1 MNALKARSMDMG
13 NFIGREEELGALQR
27 LYDKKGFCMAVL
39 FGRRRV
45 GKTTLVNKF
54 IEKNKCKSVSFV
66 STEMTESELLSRMG
80 NDVLESLAP
89 NLNGKIKFD
98 SFDSIFDFMA
108 EEAESR
114 RIVFVIDEYPYLA
127 KSCPYMNS
135 LLQKYIDH
143 KWKKSNLCFI
153 LLGSLVSFMRDD
165 VLGSS
170 APLHGRANLE
180 FKINP
185 FDYKDTADFV
195 PNYNTE
201 EKAIVYG
208 LTGGIAKYLEQFDSA
223 LPLDENIQTLFF
235 SRNAFFSEE
244 QIKTVITS
252 ERSNPV
258 AYNSI
263 IDAIANGKTKYNEIQ
278 SATGMSDISFC
289 LKNLI
294 TAEIIERRETPK
306 PYYIIADSMINF
318 YFRYVAPGASLINSG
333 KGKIYYEQKVK
344 QKLHEFMG
352 SVFEKMAKDY
362 ILSNVG
368 TKKIPCFVTDVV
380 EYQNSVKIGK
390 EIKSVEIDLL
400 GLDGKKYVL
409 AGECK
414 FKSEKF
420 GKEDLEIFQDKI
432 DFLSASN
439 LKAILFS
446 LSGFTDYV
454 AKNAKGYALVPL
466 AQMY

>member
-1 MNALKARSMDMG
+1 MG
-13 NFIGREEELGALQR
+13 NFVGRDEEVSALQE
-27 LYDKKGFCMAVL
+27 LYDKNCFQMVVM

-54 IEKNKCKSVSFV
+54 IEKNQCKSVSFV
-66 STEMTESELLSRMG
+66 STEMTESELLLRMG
-80 NDVLESLAP
+80 SDVLESLAP
-89 NLNGKIKFD
+89 NLSGKLKFD
-98 SFDSIFDFMA
+98 SFDSIFDFIA
-108 EEAESR
+108 DESEKE

-143 KWKKSNLCFI
+143 KWKNSNLYFV

-180 FKINP
+180 LKLNP
-185 FDYKDTADFV
+185 FGYKETALFV
-195 PNYNTE
+195 PEYNAE

-208 LTGGIAKYLEQFDSA
+208 LTGGVAKYLEQFDSR
-223 LPLDENIQTLFF
+223 LPLDENIEKLFF
-235 SRNAFFSEE
+235 SRNAFFSDE
-244 QIKTVITS
+244 QIKTVITG
-252 ERSNPV
+252 EKSNPV
-258 AYNSI
+258 AYNSMI
-263 IDAIANGKTKYNEIQ
+263 GAIANGKTKYNEIQ

-294 TAEIIERRETPK
+294 SLEIVERRESPR
-306 PYYIIADSMINF
+306 PYYIISDSMVNF

-344 QKLHEFMG
+344 KNLHEFMG
-352 SVFEKMAKDY
+352 GVFENMAKEY
-362 ILSNVG
+362 VLSNVG
-368 TKKIPCFVTDVV
+368 TDKVPAFVTYVG
-380 EYQNSVKIGK
+380 EYQNSVKVGK

-400 GLDGKKYVL
+400 GMDGKKYVL

-420 GKEDLEIFQDKI
+420 GREELESFQEKLNY
-432 DFLSASN
+432 FPAGN
-439 LKAILFS
+439 LKVMLFS

-454 AKNAKGYALVPL
+454 AENASDYTLVNL
-466 AQMY
+466 EQMYE

>member
-1 MNALKARSMDMG
+1 MNR
-13 NFIGREEELGALQR
+13 FIGREEELSVLQEM
-27 LYDKKGFCMAVL
+27 YNKKGFHLAVL

-45 GKTTLVNKF
+45 GKTTLINKF
-54 IEKNKCKSVSFV
+54 IELNKCKSVSFV
-66 STEMTESELLSRMG
+66 STEMTETELLLRMG

-89 NLNGKIKFD
+89 NLNGKLKFD
-98 SFDSIFDFMA
+98 SFDSIFDYLA
-108 EEAESR
+108 EESVKE
-114 RIVFVIDEYPYLA
+114 RIIFVIDEYPYLA

-135 LLQKYIDH
+135 LLQKYIDN
-143 KWKKSNLCFI
+143 KWKNSNLYFI
-153 LLGSLVSFMRDD
+153 LLGSLVSFMRED

-180 FKINP
+180 LKINP
-185 FDYKDTADFV
+185 FGYKDTACFV
-195 PNYNTE
+195 PDYNAE
-201 EKAIVYG
+201 EQAIVYG
-208 LTGGIAKYLEQFDSA
+208 LTGGVAKYLEQFDSTIS
-223 LPLDENIQTLFF
+223 LDENIEKLFF

-244 QIKTVITS
+244 QIKTVITG
-252 ERSNPV
+252 EKSNPV

-278 SATGMSDISFC
+278 ATTGMSDISFC
-289 LKNLI
+289 IKNLI
-294 TAEIIERRETPK
+294 SAEVVERREIPK
-306 PYYIIADSMINF
+306 PYYLIADSMVNF

-344 QKLHEFMG
+344 QNLHQFMG

-362 ILSNVG
+362 ILNNVG
-368 TKKIPCFVTDVV
+368 TKKIPCFLTDII

-390 EIKSVEIDLL
+390 EIKSIEIDLL

-414 FKSEKF
+414 FKSENF
-420 GKEDLEIFQDKI
+420 NKEDLEIFQKKLNY
-432 DFLSASN
+432 FSASN
-439 LKAILFS
+439 LEVMLFS

-454 AKNAKGYALVPL
+454 IENAKGYTLVTL
-466 AQMY
+466 KEMY

>member
-1 MNALKARSMDMG
+1 MG
-13 NFIGREEELGALQR
+13 SFIGRENELDALQK
-27 LYDKKGFCMAVL
+27 LYNKKGFQMAVL
-39 FGRRRV
+39 FGRRRI
-45 GKTTLVNKF
+45 GKTTLVNRF
-54 IEKNKCKSVSFV
+54 IQNNKCKSVSFI
-66 STEMTESELLSRMG
+66 STEMTEPELLFRMG

-89 NLNGKIKFD
+89 NLSGKINFD
-98 SFDSIFDFMA
+98 SFDSIFDFIA
-108 EEAESR
+108 DEAANQ

-143 KWKKSNLCFI
+143 KWKKTNLYFI
-153 LLGSLVSFMRDD
+153 LLGSLVSFMTDD

-170 APLHGRANLE
+170 APLHGRANIE
-180 FKINP
+180 FKIKP
-185 FDYKDTADFV
+185 FDYKDTARFV
-195 PNYNTE
+195 PNYNAE

-208 LTGGIAKYLEQFDSA
+208 LTGGIAKYLEQFDRGLS
-223 LPLDENIQTLFF
+223 LDQNIEALFF

-244 QIKTVITS
+244 QIKTLVTS
-252 ERSNPV
+252 EKSNPV

-263 IDAIANGKTKYNEIQ
+263 IDTIAKGKTKYNEIQ

-294 TAEIIERRETPK
+294 SAEIVERRETPK
-306 PYYIIADSMINF
+306 PYYVIADSMINF

-333 KGKIYYEQKVK
+333 KGKIYYKQKVK
-344 QKLHEFMG
+344 QNLHEFMG
-352 SVFEKMAKDY
+352 SVFEKMAKEY
-362 ILSNVG
+362 ILANVG
-368 TKKIPCFVTDVV
+368 SKKIPCFVTNIV

-390 EIKSVEIDLL
+390 EVKSVEIDLL
-400 GLDGKKYVL
+400 GMDGKKYVL

-420 GKEDLEIFQDKI
+420 GKEDLEIFQEKTNC
-432 DFLSASN
+432 LSAPN

-454 AKNAKGYALVPL
+454 VKNAKGCALVPL
-466 AQMY
+466 AKMY

>member
-1 MNALKARSMDMG
+1 MG
-13 NFIGREEELGALQR
+13 NFIGREEELGALQK

-294 TAEIIERRETPK
+294 SAEIVERRETPK
-306 PYYIIADSMINF
+306 PYYLIADSMINF

>member
-1 MNALKARSMDMG
+1 MS
-13 NFIGREEELGALQR
+13 NFIGRKEELAALQE
-27 LYDKKGFCMAVL
+27 LYNKNGFHMAVL

-54 IEKNKCKSVSFV
+54 IEINKCKSVSFV
-66 STEMTESELLSRMG
+66 STEMTESELMLRMG
-80 NDVLESLAP
+80 NDVLETLAP
-89 NLNGKIKFD
+89 NLNGKLKFD
-98 SFDSIFDFMA
+98 SFDSIFDFIADAA
-108 EEAESR
+108 EKEQ
-114 RIVFVIDEYPYLA
+114 IVFVIDEYPYLA
-127 KSCPYMNS
+127 KACPYMNS

-143 KWKKSNLCFI
+143 KWKKSNLYFI
-153 LLGSLVSFMRDD
+153 LLGSFVSFMRED

-185 FDYKDTADFV
+185 FGYKDTASFV
-195 PNYNTE
+195 PDYNVE

-208 LTGGIAKYLEQFDSA
+208 LTGGVAKYLEQFDSK
-223 LPLDENIQTLFF
+223 LSLDENIEKLFF

-244 QIKTVITS
+244 QIKTVITG
-252 ERSNPV
+252 EKSNPV

-278 SATGMSDISFC
+278 ATTGMSDISFC
-289 LKNLI
+289 LKNLLA
-294 TAEIIERRETPK
+294 TEIVERRETPK
-306 PYYIIADSMINF
+306 PYYLIADSMVNF

-333 KGKIYYEQKVK
+333 KGNIYYKQKVK
-344 QKLHEFMG
+344 PNLHQFMG

-368 TKKIPCFVTDVV
+368 TKKIPCFLTDIV

-390 EIKSVEIDLL
+390 EIKSIEIDLL
-400 GLDGKKYVL
+400 GIDGKKYVL
-409 AGECK
+409 AAECK

-420 GKEDLEIFQDKI
+420 GKEDLEIFQDKLNY
-432 DFLSASN
+432 FLASN
-439 LKAILFS
+439 LKVMLFS

-454 AKNAKGYALVPL
+454 VKNAKGYKLVTL
-466 AQMY
+466 DNMY

>member
-1 MNALKARSMDMG
+1 MG

>member
-1 MNALKARSMDMG
+1 MG

-195 PNYNTE
+195 PNYNAE

>member
-1 MNALKARSMDMG
+1 MDK
-13 NFIGREEELGALQR
+13 FIGRKEEVSSLQE
-27 LYDKKGFCMAVL
+27 LYDKKGFQMAVL

-45 GKTTLVNKF
+45 GKTTLINKF

-66 STEMTESELLSRMG
+66 STEMTEAKLMERMG
-80 NDVLESLAP
+80 NDVLECLAP
-89 NLNGKIKFD
+89 NLSGKLKFD
-98 SFDSIFDFMA
+98 SFDSIFDFIA
-108 EEAESR
+108 EESAKE

-135 LLQKYIDH
+135 LLQKYVDN
-143 KWKKSNLCFI
+143 KWKNSNLYFI
-153 LLGSLVSFMRDD
+153 LLGSLVSFMKEE

-170 APLHGRANLE
+170 APLHGRASLE

-185 FDYKDTADFV
+185 FDYKDTALFV
-195 PNYNTE
+195 PNYTAE

-208 LTGGIAKYLEQFDSA
+208 LTGGVAKYLEQFDCKLS
-223 LPLDENIQTLFF
+223 LDANIEKLFF

-244 QIKTVITS
+244 QIKTVITA
-252 ERSNPV
+252 EKSNPV

-263 IDAIANGKTKYNEIQ
+263 IDAIASGKNKYNEIQ
-278 SATGMSDISFC
+278 TSTGMSDISFC

-294 TAEIIERRETPK
+294 SAEIIERREAPK
-306 PYYIIADSMINF
+306 PYYIISDSMINF
-318 YFRYVAPGASLINSG
+318 YFKYVAPGASLINSG
-333 KGKIYYEQKVK
+333 KGKLYYKQKVK
-344 QKLHEFMG
+344 QNLHHFMG

-368 TKKIPCFVTDVV
+368 TKKIPCFLTDIV
-380 EYQNSVKIGK
+380 EYQSSVKVGK
-390 EIKSVEIDLL
+390 NIIPVEIDLL

-420 GKEDLEIFQDKI
+420 DKEDFDNLQNK
-432 DFLSASN
+432 LNYLPVSN
-439 LKAILFS
+439 LKIMLFS
-446 LSGFTDYV
+446 LSGYTDYIIENS
-454 AKNAKGYALVPL
+454 KNMTLVTL
-466 AQMY
+466 DKMYKV

>member
-1 MNALKARSMDMG
+1 MS
-13 NFIGREEELGALQR
+13 NFIGRKEELEALQE
-27 LYDKKGFCMAVL
+27 LYNKKGFHMAVL

-54 IEKNKCKSVSFV
+54 IELNKCKSVSFV
-66 STEMTESELLSRMG
+66 STEMTESELLLRMG
-80 NDVLESLAP
+80 NDILESLVP
-89 NLNGKIKFD
+89 NLNGKLKFD

-108 EEAESR
+108 EEATKEK
-114 RIVFVIDEYPYLA
+114 IVFVIDEYPYLA
-127 KSCPYMNS
+127 KACPYMNS
-135 LLQKYIDH
+135 LLQKYIDN
-143 KWKKSNLCFI
+143 KWKKSNLYFI
-153 LLGSLVSFMRDD
+153 LLGSLVSFMKED

-185 FDYKDTADFV
+185 FGYKDTAAFV
-195 PNYNTE
+195 PKYSAE

-208 LTGGIAKYLEQFDSA
+208 LTGGVAKYLEQFDSK
-223 LPLDENIQTLFF
+223 LSLDENIEKLFF

-252 ERSNPV
+252 EKSNPV

-278 SATGMSDISFC
+278 TTTGMSDISFC

-294 TAEIIERRETPK
+294 ASEIVERRETPK
-306 PYYIIADSMINF
+306 PYYIISDSMVNF
-318 YFRYVAPGASLINSG
+318 YFRFVAPGASLINSG
-333 KGKIYYEQKVK
+333 KGKLYYEQKVK
-344 QKLHEFMG
+344 QNLHHFMG
-352 SVFEKMAKDY
+352 SVFEKMSKNY

-368 TKKIPCFVTDVV
+368 TKKIPCFLTDVV
-380 EYQNSVKIGK
+380 EYQNSVKVGK
-390 EIKSVEIDLL
+390 EIKLVEIDLL
-400 GLDGKKYVL
+400 GIDGKKYVL
-409 AGECK
+409 TGECK

-420 GKEDLEIFQDKI
+420 DKEDLDTFKDKLNY
-432 DFLSASN
+432 FSTPN
-439 LKAILFS
+439 LKVMLFS

-454 AKNAKGYALVPL
+454 VKNAKGYKLVTL
-466 AQMY
+466 EDMY

>member
-1 MNALKARSMDMG
+1 MDMG